1 MMVLRNTKICKVMS
15 KENVKMGGNEEM
27 MEHEDKM
34 DVGEVVQIIG
44 AGVGVVMS
52 VAERIAKM
60 KGNKKNLEE
69 CIAAIDERIDNEI
82 ALMHEEL
89 DATRK
94 EVEMLKKILLAMSI
108 ALGVAIVAIIVSFVI

>member
-1 MMVLRNTKICKVMS
+1 
-15 KENVKMGGNEEM
+15 MGGNEEM

-52 VAERIAKM
+52 GAERIAKM